1 MGTAKNTMT
10 KYPYVDIAVLETIRR
25 PFAAGDAMVIVSTD
39 LTDVVWANGNGLELF
54 GLGRLD
60 EALDG
65 EAALDDIQR
74 RQISAIL
81 ASIDGERML
90 HLRFVHGPQTV
101 LLPVHVS
108 VILLPDAVAAVLLR
122 IPAMALTSRI
132 QTGDTLEAIRNAGS
146 HAAFIKPGARLISG
160 AEDLAALEIDPEDL
174 ARMMRE
180 VAGVNDRLVK
190 RQLRTAR
197 GDLPAALARLTDED
211 GLHLL
216 VVIEPEE
223 LPVAVTELEQ
233 SITSAADTSETD
245 LTSAETKRIPNDE
258 VPDND
263 EVLDNDQ
270 VLDNVDVLDDG
281 ILDANTA
288 IGEVEAAFPT
298 ISSFWIDE
306 PDVIEPPETLVDAGE
321 RLVSSNSDP
330 AVITPLTPSVST
342 MRFAWKTNVE
352 AEFVEISDAFL
363 TAVGFASGEVIGKT
377 LRSLAGDIG
386 IVDETNVADL
396 LNRQGT
402 WSGRTVMWPIAN
414 TDMAIPVELAGLPVF
429 ARDRVFEG
437 FRGFGV
443 ARLDQAVLMPTAESG
458 DANDPE
464 LESNVVLFGKRASP
478 PKNGPLAPALDQN
491 EREAFEEIGARLRDN
506 AAVESILPDNI
517 VLPAKMESEAPDVG
531 QPSEAPTTDGF
542 PHDNVLIFSKL
553 PLPVLVYTGEAL
565 HFANSAFLELSG
577 YKSLTAINEAGGLDA
592 LFGDSNENDS
602 YADEDNN
609 TGMHLT
615 RADGIDVS
623 VNAHLQSVP
632 WGEGKALMLA
642 VAPRGTEPDVD
653 LAAAKLAQSDT
664 GSQMAAA
671 QQQIEELTA
680 ILDTATDGVVVLD
693 AKGNIRSLNNAA
705 QALFGYHDAEIAG
718 QPLNTLLAI
727 ESHRAANEY
736 MAGLVENGV
745 ASVLND
751 GRDMIGRER
760 EGRFVPIFVNI
771 ARLSSSEGFCAVIK
785 DVTNWK
791 RAEEQLTSAR
801 RDAESASTNK
811 TEFLAH
817 MSHEIRTPL
826 NAIIGFSDVMINER
840 FGPLSNER
848 YKEYL
853 KDIHRSGNLVLSLVN
868 DLLDIS
874 KIEAGGQSFD
884 FRAIELNS
892 IVEEAVSLM
901 QPQASQERVL
911 IRTAYGYDLPQL
923 VADERSIKQIVLNLV
938 SNAIRFTDAG
948 GQVIVS
954 TNYEK
959 NGDLTLKVR
968 DTGIGMNENELE
980 DALRPYRQVGQT
992 PDNQTGGTGLGLPL
1006 ARALAESNKGDFR
1019 IRSTPGEGTVIEIAF
1034 PASRVLAG

>member
-1 MGTAKNTMT
+1 MSN
-10 KYPYVDIAVLETIRR
+10 YPYVDIAVLDTIRR
-25 PFAAGDAMVIVSTD
+25 PFAAGDALVIVSRD
-39 LTDVVWANGNGLELF
+39 LGDVVWANGSGLELF

-60 EALDG
+60 AALSG

-74 RQISAIL
+74 RQII
-81 ASIDGERML
+81 ASVPMSNEERMV
-90 HLRFVHGPQTV
+90 HLRFVQGPQTV

-108 VILLPDAVAAVLLR
+108 VMSLPDSVEAVLLR
-122 IPAMALTSRI
+122 IPARSLKSRT
-132 QTGDTLEAIRNAGS
+132 QSSDTLEAIRNAGS
-146 HAAFIKPGARLISG
+146 HAAFIKPGARLVSG
-160 AEDLAALEIDPEDL
+160 ADDLAALDIDPEDL

-180 VAGVNDRLVK
+180 VAGENDRLVK

-216 VVIEPEE
+216 VVIEPDAIE
-223 LPVAVTELEQ
+223 AMNAAAALE
-233 SITSAADTSETD
+233 
-245 LTSAETKRIPNDE
+245 AETVDTGEMELTGKI
-258 VPDND
+258 
-263 EVLDNDQ
+263 
-270 VLDNVDVLDDG
+270 NVTADSLEFDDG
-281 ILDANTA
+281 VYIDQKTVDEP
-288 IGEVEAAFPT
+288 IEAAPT

-306 PDVIEPPETLVDAGE
+306 PDAARPIEAETNADDIEELLPV
-321 RLVSSNSDP
+321 VQNS
-330 AVITPLTPSVST
+330 AAI
-342 MRFAWKTNVE
+342 RFAWKTD
-352 AEFVEISDAFL
+352 AEGNFVEISDAFL
-363 TAVGFASGEVIGKT
+363 AAVNTAPDAVIGQSI
-377 LRSLAGDIG
+377 RSLKDSLGLIDKS
-386 IVDETNVADL
+386 NVAELFD
-396 LNRQGT
+396 RQGT
-402 WSGRTVMWPIAN
+402 WSGRTVLWLVAGTN
-414 TDMAIPVELAGLPVF
+414 TAIPVELAGLPVF

-443 ARLDQAVLMPTAESG
+443 AR
-458 DANDPE
+458 PE
-464 LESNVVLFGKRASP
+464 LAEAIAPAEKEKEPVEGNVVPFGRRAAPPALSP
-478 PKNGPLAPALDQN
+478 AIPALDDN
-491 EREAFEEIGARLRDN
+491 ERDAFAEIGARLRDDSGDKGAN
-506 AAVESILPDNI
+506 EILPLRIDGDIVAESDTKTTKSNIDQTQDN
-517 VLPAKMESEAPDVG
+517 AS
-531 QPSEAPTTDGF
+531 
-542 PHDNVLIFSKL
+542 IFSKL
-553 PLPVLVYTGEAL
+553 PLPVLVYSGEAL

-577 YKSLTAINEAGGLDA
+577 YASLTAINEAGGLDA
-592 LFGDSNENDS
+592 LFGD
-602 YADEDNN
+602 DEDKESEDETT

-615 RADGIDVS
+615 RSDGTEVS

-632 WGEGKALMLA
+632 WGDGKALMLA
-642 VAPRGTEPDVD
+642 VAPRNGATPEVD
-653 LAAAKLAQSDT
+653 LAAEKMT
-664 GSQMAAA
+664 GAANAPEMAAA

-693 AKGNIRSLNNAA
+693 AKGNIRSLNHAA
-705 QALFGYHDAEIAG
+705 QALFGYDEAEIAG
-718 QPLNTLLAI
+718 QPLNALLAI
-727 ESHRAANEY
+727 ESHRAANDY
-736 MAGLVENGV
+736 MSGLMENGV

-760 EGRFVPIFVNI
+760 EGRFIPIFVNI
-771 ARLSSSEGFCAVIK
+771 ARLSSSDGFCAVIK

-791 RAEEQLTSAR
+791 RAEEQLTVAR

-811 TEFLAH
+811 SEFLAH

-826 NAIIGFSDVMINER
+826 NAIIGFSDVMMNER
-840 FGPLSNER
+840 FGPLGNER
-848 YKEYL
+848 YKDYL

-892 IVEEAVSLM
+892 IVEEAVAMM
-901 QPQASQERVL
+901 QPQANRERVL
-911 IRTAYGYDLPQL
+911 IRTSFGYDLPQL
-923 VADERSIKQIVLNLV
+923 VADERSIKQIVMNLV

-954 TNYEK
+954 TSYEQ

-980 DALRPYRQVGQT
+980 DALRPYRQVGQKLEAEA
-992 PDNQTGGTGLGLPL
+992 GGTGLGLPL

>member
-1 MGTAKNTMT
+1 MFVKVKLRHGDKGVYGSMT
-10 KYPYVDIAVLETIRR
+10 NYPYVDIAVLDTVRR
-25 PFAAGDAMVIVSTD
+25 SFAAGDALVIVSYD
-39 LTDVVWANGNGLELF
+39 LRSVIWANGNGLELF

-60 EALDG
+60 AALNG

-74 RQISAIL
+74 RQISGVVPQTN
-81 ASIDGERML
+81 DERVV
-90 HLRFVHGPQTV
+90 HLRFVQGPQTV

-108 VILLPDAVAAVLLR
+108 VIALPDAVDAVLLR
-122 IPAMALTSRI
+122 IPARSLKSRA

-146 HAAFIKPGARLISG
+146 HAAFIKLGARLISG

-180 VAGVNDRLVK
+180 VAGENDRLVK

-216 VVIEPEE
+216 VVIEPDANE
-223 LPVAVTELEQ
+223 AM
-233 SITSAADTSETD
+233 SAASAFDSGFEDELAPSQQETEVVSD
-245 LTSAETKRIPNDE
+245 GSAFDDGSFDDSLT
-258 VPDND
+258 
-263 EVLDNDQ
+263 NDQ
-270 VLDNVDVLDDG
+270 
-281 ILDANTA
+281 TS
-288 IGEVEAAFPT
+288 VEAPSNPAPT
-298 ISSFWIDE
+298 ISSFWVDE
-306 PDVIEPPETLVDAGE
+306 PDEAETLAAE
-321 RLVSSNSDP
+321 PEAHAPKAPELP
-330 AVITPLTPSVST
+330 ANTAISAPV
-342 MRFAWKTNVE
+342 RFAWKTSANGK
-352 AEFVEISDAFL
+352 FVEISDAFL
-363 TAVGFASGEVIGKT
+363 ATVKMAQDAIIGHT
-377 LRSLAGDIG
+377 LRSLKDSIQL
-386 IVDETNVADL
+386 IDPTNVADL
-396 LNRQGT
+396 FDRQGT
-402 WSGRTVMWPIAN
+402 WSGRSVLWPVSG
-414 TDMAIPVELAGLPVF
+414 TQTAIPVELAGLPVF
-429 ARDRVFEG
+429 SRDRVFEG

-443 ARLDQAVLMPTAESG
+443 AR
-458 DANDPE
+458 PE
-464 LESNVVLFGKRASP
+464 LAQTIENVQTTAAEIPSEGNVVPFGRRTAP
-478 PKNGPLAPALDQN
+478 PIANLSVPALDDN
-491 EREAFEEIGARLRDN
+491 EREAFAEIGARLRDEPL
-506 AAVESILPDNI
+506 V
-517 VLPAKMESEAPDVG
+517 
-531 QPSEAPTTDGF
+531 PTTSDIVPLRIEGDAVAEDVVETTSINIS
-542 PHDNVLIFSKL
+542 PLSDNASVFSKL
-553 PLPVLVYTGEAL
+553 PLPVLVYSNEAL

-577 YKSLTAINEAGGLDA
+577 YPSLAAIKDAGGLDA
-592 LFGDSNENDS
+592 LFGDGSENAETD
-602 YADEDNN
+602 DDTG
-609 TGMHLT
+609 TGMHLM
-615 RADGIDVS
+615 RADGTDVS

-632 WGEGKALMLA
+632 WGDGKALMLA
-642 VAPRGTEPDVD
+642 VAPRGATPEID
-653 LAAAKLAQSDT
+653 LAATQLGQSDT
-664 GSQMAAA
+664 APEMAAA

-705 QALFGYHDAEIAG
+705 QALFGYDDAEIAG
-718 QPLNTLLAI
+718 QPLNALLAI
-727 ESHRAANEY
+727 ESHRAANDY

-760 EGRFVPIFVNI
+760 EGRFLPIFVNI
-771 ARLSSSEGFCAVIK
+771 ARLSSSDGFCAVIK

-801 RDAESASTNK
+801 RDAESASSNK
-811 TEFLAH
+811 TEFLSR

-826 NAIIGFSDVMINER
+826 NAIIGFSDVMMNER
-840 FGPLSNER
+840 FGPLGNER
-848 YKEYL
+848 YKDYL
-853 KDIHRSGNLVLSLVN
+853 QDIHRSGNLVLSLVN

-884 FRAIELNS
+884 FRAIELNA
-892 IVEEAVSLM
+892 IVEEAVGMM
-901 QPQASQERVL
+901 QPQASRERVL
-911 IRTAYGYDLPQL
+911 IRTSYGYDLPQL

-954 TNYEK
+954 TSYEQ

-980 DALRPYRQVGQT
+980 DALRPYRQVGQK
-992 PDNQTGGTGLGLPL
+992 PVAEAGGTGLGLPL